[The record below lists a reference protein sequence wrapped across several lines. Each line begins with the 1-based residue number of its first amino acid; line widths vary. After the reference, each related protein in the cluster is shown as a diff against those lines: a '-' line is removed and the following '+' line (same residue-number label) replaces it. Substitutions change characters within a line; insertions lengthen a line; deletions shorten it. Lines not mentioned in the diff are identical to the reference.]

1 MLLEIVLLAI
11 GIALL
16 VKGAD
21 MLVDAAEKLAL
32 AAGVPVLV
40 IGFTLVAAGTSVPEL
55 VVDTGA
61 ALSGV
66 GELAVGDIVG
76 SNIVDICLILGIAAV
91 IRPVVVHRSVMKLE
105 IPAAIAISL
114 LFLAVAFD
122 GSIGRLDGMILIGA
136 ALVYFYLILQKL
148 KKTRQPEAGRR
159 PAGLADAAR
168 FVTGLIAIILG
179 GRLTLDAAIGIAGTL
194 GVSTYLIGLLVVAVG
209 TSLPELATAITAS
222 RKGSGDLVLGNC
234 IGSFTFNA
242 LVIIGICAL
251 ITPLPVPGLLDPVV
265 MAVAAILL
273 VPHIMIG
280 GHVLER
286 REGLFLVAFY
296 LAYVGYKVV
305 TAGT

>member
-21 MLVDAAEKLAL
+21 LLVDAAEKLAL

-76 SNIVDICLILGIAAV
+76 SNIVDICLMLGIAAV
-91 IRPVVVHRSVMKLE
+91 IRPVVVHRSVLKLE

-122 GSIGRLDGMILIGA
+122 GSIGRLDGMILIAA
-136 ALVYFYLILQKL
+136 ALVYFYLVLRRL
-148 KKTRQPEAGRR
+148 KKVEQPVVR
-159 PAGLADAAR
+159 PGPASRADAALL
-168 FVTGLIAIILG
+168 VVGLIAIILG
-179 GRLTLDAAIGIAGTL
+179 GKITLDSAVSIATAIG
-194 GVSTYLIGLLVVAVG
+194 VSPYLIGLIVVAIG
-209 TSLPELATAITAS
+209 TSLPELATSVTAS
-222 RKGSGDLVLGNC
+222 RRGSGDLVLGNC
-234 IGSFTFNA
+234 LGSFSFNA
-242 LVIIGICAL
+242 LVIIGLCAL
-251 ITPLPVPGLLDPVV
+251 ITPLPVPGFLDITVMGVASFLLLPLVLRGNVLDKQEG
-265 MAVAAILL
+265 ILL
-273 VPHIMIG
+273 IT
-280 GHVLER
+280 
-286 REGLFLVAFY
+286 FY
-296 LAYVGYKVV
+296 AVYVVYKVL
-305 TAGT
+305 TIGR

>member
-21 MLVDAAEKLAL
+21 LLVDAAEKLAL

-76 SNIVDICLILGIAAV
+76 SNIVDICLMLGIAAV

-122 GSIGRLDGMILIGA
+122 GSIGRLDGMILIAA
-136 ALVYFYLILQKL
+136 ALVYFYLVLRRL
-148 KKTRQPEAGRR
+148 KKVEQPVVR
-159 PAGLADAAR
+159 PGPASRADAALL
-168 FVTGLIAIILG
+168 VVGLIAIILG
-179 GRLTLDAAIGIAGTL
+179 GKITLDSAVSIATAIG
-194 GVSTYLIGLLVVAVG
+194 VSPYLIGLIVVAIG
-209 TSLPELATAITAS
+209 TSLPELATSVTAS

-234 IGSFTFNA
+234 LGSFSFNA
-242 LVIIGICAL
+242 LVIIGLCAL
-251 ITPLPVPGLLDPVV
+251 ITPLPVPGFLDITVMGVASFLLLPLVLRGNVLDKQEG
-265 MAVAAILL
+265 ILL
-273 VPHIMIG
+273 IT
-280 GHVLER
+280 
-286 REGLFLVAFY
+286 FY
-296 LAYVGYKVV
+296 AVYVVYKVL
-305 TAGT
+305 TIGR

>member
-21 MLVDAAEKLAL
+21 LLVDAAEKLAL

-76 SNIVDICLILGIAAV
+76 SNIVDICLMLGIAAV

-122 GSIGRLDGMILIGA
+122 GSIGRLDGMILIA
-136 ALVYFYLILQKL
+136 VALVYFYLVLRRL
-148 KKTRQPEAGRR
+148 KKVEQPVVR
-159 PAGLADAAR
+159 PGPASRADAALL
-168 FVTGLIAIILG
+168 VVGLIAIILG
-179 GRLTLDAAIGIAGTL
+179 GKITLDSAVSIATAIG
-194 GVSTYLIGLLVVAVG
+194 VSPYLIGLIVVAIG
-209 TSLPELATAITAS
+209 TSLPELATSVTAS

-234 IGSFTFNA
+234 LGSFSFNA
-242 LVIIGICAL
+242 LVIIGLCAL
-251 ITPLPVPGLLDPVV
+251 ITPLPVPGFLDITVMGVASFLLLPLV
-265 MAVAAILL
+265 MRGNVLDKQEGILL
-273 VPHIMIG
+273 IT
-280 GHVLER
+280 
-286 REGLFLVAFY
+286 FY
-296 LAYVGYKVV
+296 AVYVVYKVL
-305 TAGT
+305 TIGR